1 MKKEKNYK
9 KHYHLALVIIIILV
23 ILMAIFIFRAYR
35 NYSVFEQ
42 HRHYFSNSSK
52 ELEIQPWM
60 NINLITSNFNI
71 TRVQIANSFN
81 VTIDKIATEASLYRL
96 CRQYRKNCN
105 NIIDEL
111 NKIK

>member
-9 KHYHLALVIIIILV
+9 KHYYLALVIIIILV
-23 ILMAIFIFRAYR
+23 LLMVIFIFRAYR

-60 NINLITSNFNI
+60 NINLITSNFEINK
-71 TRVQIANSFN
+71 TQIVSYFN
-81 VTIDKIATEASLYRL
+81 VSADKINSEASLYRL
-96 CRQYRKNCN
+96 CRQYKQDCTK
-105 NIIDEL
+105 IVDEL